1 MMGGGGMPELNVSN
15 LLLFAAFVVPGAVSL
30 QVYRLKV
37 STPHQTLKENLIE
50 SVVFSVVNF
59 AILYWPI
66 AYAVSD
72 DVMRT
77 RPFQTYVI
85 VIFSFFIVPLI
96 WPFLLVSMLRLLE
109 RFRLIQPQANTSW
122 GHYFSQLRRGSYVIV
137 HLNDGG
143 YVGGK
148 FGEASYAS
156 GYPDS
161 GHLFL
166 EELWEV
172 GDDGKFTGK
181 AFEGQG
187 VILRPTDYKYLKVST

>member
-1 MMGGGGMPELNVSN
+1 MPELSVSN
-15 LLLFAAFVVPGAVSL
+15 LLLIAAFVVPGAVSL

-66 AYAVSD
+66 MYAVSNEILRAHP
-72 DVMRT
+72 VRS
-77 RPFQTYVI
+77 YGI
-85 VIFSFFIVPLI
+85 VICSFFVAPVV
-96 WPFLLVSMLRLLE
+96 WPFLLVAILRLLE
-109 RFRLIQPQANTSW
+109 RLRLIQPQANTSW
-122 GHYFSQLRRGSYVIV
+122 DHYFKRLRRGSYVIA
-137 HLNDGG
+137 HLHDGS

-148 FGEASYAS
+148 FGEVSYAS

-187 VILRPTDYKYLKVST
+187 VILRPTDYKYVRVST

>member
-1 MMGGGGMPELNVSN
+1 MPELSVSN

-59 AILYWPI
+59 ALLYWLI
-66 AYAVSD
+66 VYAISD
-72 DVMRT
+72 EIIREH
-77 RPFQTYVI
+77 PLQSYGII
-85 VIFSFFIVPLI
+85 VFSFFVAPAV
-96 WPFLLVSMLRLLE
+96 WPFLLVTILRRLE
-109 RFRLIQPQANTSW
+109 GLRLIQPQANTSW
-122 GHYFSQLRRGSYVIV
+122 DYYFNQLRRGSYVIV
-137 HLNDGG
+137 HLHDGS

-148 FGEASYAS
+148 FDEASYAS

-172 GDDGKFTGK
+172 GNDGNFTGK
-181 AFEGQG
+181 ALTGQG
-187 VILRPTDYKYLKVST
+187 VILRPTDYKYVRVST